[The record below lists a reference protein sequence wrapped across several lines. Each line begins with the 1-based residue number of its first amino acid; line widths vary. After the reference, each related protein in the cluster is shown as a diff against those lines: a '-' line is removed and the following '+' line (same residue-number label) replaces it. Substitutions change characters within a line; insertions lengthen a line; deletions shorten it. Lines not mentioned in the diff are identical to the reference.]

1 MGRNSIRVTEGMR
14 KAGISNCVLVVDI
27 EGAKALSLERAC
39 QFQQE
44 QGGQGARGRTKPGGE
59 DSG

>member
-1 MGRNSIRVTEGMR
+1 MR
-14 KAGISNCVLVVDI
+14 KAGVSNYVLVVDI
-27 EGAKALSLERAC
+27 EGAKALSSERGC

-44 QGGQGARGRTKPGGE
+44 QGGQDAQGKTKPGKE